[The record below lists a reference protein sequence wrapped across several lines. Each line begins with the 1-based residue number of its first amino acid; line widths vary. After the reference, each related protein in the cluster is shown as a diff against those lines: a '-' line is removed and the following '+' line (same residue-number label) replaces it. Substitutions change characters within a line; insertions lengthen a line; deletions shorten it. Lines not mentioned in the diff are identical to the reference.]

1 MDFNASGRVQGMND
15 FFVRLLSTL
24 TAFGEIRDAHLYN
37 YNYACATVK
46 NGSREY
52 EITVTIT
59 EDEEE

>member
-1 MDFNASGRVQGMND
+1 MNE

-24 TAFGEIRDAHLYN
+24 AAFGEIRDAHLYN

-46 NGSREY
+46 NGGREY
-52 EITVTIT
+52 EITVNIT